1 MKIEDDVKKLLK
13 KGSFYED
20 VPKSIIRMG
29 LNENF
34 LVNEYFLR
42 MILNEVVQNIDVR
55 TYPDAK
61 GTKAARVIAEDLG
74 IWEDE
79 VIVGNGSDE
88 IIDLIAKVFIRRG
101 NAIVIDPTFEM
112 YKFYVELFGGSIKSV
127 LTDEN
132 FNLKAD
138 LVLPQAKDS
147 KAIFICSPNNPTGNQ
162 FDKDEVLK
170 IVKEF
175 DGIVVLDEAY
185 ADFAPYSLILDAIRY
200 SNLIVLRSFSKAYGL
215 AGLRIGYAVGSSEII
230 EYLKAA
236 QSPYSVNSI
245 AQEMCRLVINNK
257 QVFKSFIKAVIE
269 ERNYLMAELNMI
281 PSVKAYPSNANF
293 ILIRS
298 LALPSSYICEEL
310 RKHGILVRDRGN
322 LPLLENCFRVT
333 VGRRNDNM
341 KFIDCLKRVLEVN
354 S

>member
-1 MKIEDDVKKLLK
+1 MKIDDNIKKLLEK
-13 KGSFYED
+13 RSFYED
-20 VPKSIIRMG
+20 IPKSIIRMG

-42 MILNEVVQNIDVR
+42 TILNEAVQNIDIR

-61 GTKAARVIAEDLG
+61 GIKAAKIIAEDLG
-74 IWEDE
+74 IWENE

-112 YKFYVELFGGSIKSV
+112 YRFYVEIFGGNIKSI

-138 LVLPQAKDS
+138 FVLSQVNDEKV
-147 KAIFICSPNNPTGNQ
+147 IFICSPNNPTGNQ
-162 FDKDEVLK
+162 FDKNEVLR
-170 IVKEF
+170 IIKEF
-175 DGIVVLDEAY
+175 NGIVVLDEAY
-185 ADFAPYSLILDAIRY
+185 ADFAPYSLILDAVKY
-200 SNLIVLRSFSKAYGL
+200 DNLIVLRSFSKAYGL
-215 AGLRIGYAVGSSEII
+215 AGLRIGYAVGNSEII
-230 EYLKAA
+230 GYLKAA

-245 AQEMCRLVINNK
+245 AQEMCRLVLNNK

-281 PSVKAYPSNANF
+281 PNIKAYPSDANF
-293 ILIRS
+293 ILVRS
-298 LALPSSYICEEL
+298 LTLPSSYICEEM
-310 RKHGILVRDRGN
+310 KKYGILVRDRGN

-341 KFIDCLKRVLEVN
+341 KFIDCLKRILEVN

>member
-1 MKIEDDVKKLLK
+1 MNIEDDVKRLLK
-13 KGSFYED
+13 RGSFYED
-20 VPKSIIRMG
+20 IPKSIIRMG

-42 MILNEVVQNIDVR
+42 TILNEAIQNIDIR

-61 GTKAARVIAEDLG
+61 GTKAGRAIAEDLG
-74 IWEDE
+74 LWEDE
-79 VIVGNGSDE
+79 IIVGNGSDE
-88 IIDLIAKVFIRRG
+88 IIDLIVKTFIRRG
-101 NAIVIDPTFEM
+101 NAIVVDPTFEM
-112 YKFYVELFGGSIKSV
+112 YRFYIELFGGKVKSV

-138 LVLPQAKDS
+138 LVLSQVNDE

-175 DGIVVLDEAY
+175 NGIVILDEAY
-185 ADFAPYSLILDAIRY
+185 ADFAPYNLTLEAPKY

-215 AGLRIGYAVGSSEII
+215 AGLRIGYAISNSEII

-281 PSVKAYPSNANF
+281 PGIRAYPSDANF

-310 RKHGILVRDRGN
+310 KRCGILVRDRSG

-341 KFIDCLKRVLEVN
+341 KFIDCLKRIMEAN
-354 S
+354 